1 MSMEETTTKYS
12 DVLKDNHIIF
22 LNYLKARFPAFHN
35 SNIFFRDFHYAV
47 KNFLEIKNLKV
58 NYATSEQLAK
68 EFAEFLEGK
77 GILIKVSDLGWK
89 LNFPDFTT
97 IKSGDPF

>member
-1 MSMEETTTKYS
+1 MEETTTKYS
-12 DVLKDNHIIF
+12 DVLKDEYIIF
-22 LNYLKARFPAFHN
+22 LNYLKAKFPAFHN

-47 KNFLEIKNLKV
+47 KNFLEIKTLKV
-58 NYATSEQLAK
+58 TYAVSEKLAK
-68 EFAEFLEGK
+68 EFAGFLEAK

-97 IKSGDPF
+97 VKTGDPF